1 MNTDT
6 INISIHSALSPRVGL
21 THQFFL
27 FMIPI
32 MPLCKQ
38 AQWDSGNGE
47 TITKLKDNDIVG
59 DSRGVKSHWTPLIHL
74 NITRS
79 LKKNGK

>member
-32 MPLCKQ
+32 AIMQ
-38 AQWDSGNGE
+38 TG
-47 TITKLKDNDIVG
+47 TM
-59 DSRGVKSHWTPLIHL
+59 R
-74 NITRS
+74 
-79 LKKNGK
+79 